1 VRRCARS
8 GKARGKKRAHA
19 RRALPLPPGK
29 KKTHAAAH
37 TPLSSFKRH
46 PKQSPQ
52 TTTTT
57 TAEEYAARLEYVA
70 MALRAWGQ
78 SEAFVRGLAAT
89 KEKPRVGKAA
99 AIMLE
104 GVSEERLR
112 EFVSF

>member
-1 VRRCARS
+1 MIGSLIRQKYGLAYDVDLVARKWGPS
-8 GKARGKKRAHA
+8 VMVSVNVMWKHD
-19 RRALPLPPGK
+19 
-29 KKTHAAAH
+29 
-37 TPLSSFKRH
+37 
-46 PKQSPQ
+46 KQASWRL
-52 TTTTT
+52 